1 MPKLKFFLGIIII
14 DVAIILCNWS
24 IWVDPTTTQ
33 YFLPNGDTLF
43 LGLGLILIIVRF
55 ASLLLSAGT
64 NNSVYNIRGYYLK
77 DNDLFN
83 SFSGIKFNCNPT
95 LIYLNYA
102 GFQEIINFRETLN
115 DIVKQCENI
124 ANFHVKFKSIYYVGY
139 SKFVFNYYSQKLVV
153 RDFLNV
159 YNNDMYSKINQHF
172 ELTIDVVVNI
182 YGIEFKKA
190 VVQNND
196 VSFDLFL
203 ETESLNDYIKK
214 HQKIIGK

>member
-1 MPKLKFFLGIIII
+1 
-14 DVAIILCNWS
+14 
-24 IWVDPTTTQ
+24 
-33 YFLPNGDTLF
+33 
-43 LGLGLILIIVRF
+43 
-55 ASLLLSAGT
+55 
-64 NNSVYNIRGYYLK
+64 
-77 DNDLFN
+77 
-83 SFSGIKFNCNPT
+83 

-124 ANFHVKFKSIYYVGY
+124 ANFHVKFKSIYRVGC

-159 YNNDMYSKINQHF
+159 YNNDMYNKLNQHF

-203 ETESLNDYIKK
+203 EPESLNDYIQK
-214 HQKIIGK
+214 HQNIIGK